1 MNMPTFSPANHERL
15 KSALRQYGGIF
26 LSLITLCVFF
36 SLTNERFMSLANFMN
51 ILQQVAVIA
60 VLAFG
65 MTWVILLGDID
76 LSVGSMLA
84 VAGMVGAQIIGLGW
98 GFVPAVAITLLAG
111 ALMGLVNGVLTA
123 KLMLPAFIVTVA
135 TMSI

>member
-1 MNMPTFSPANHERL
+1 LSLANHERM
-15 KSALRQYGGIF
+15 KSKMRQYGGIF
-26 LSLITLCVFF
+26 LSLVAMCIFF
-36 SLTNERFMSLANFMN
+36 SLANERFLSLANLMN

-84 VAGMVGAQIIGLGW
+84 VAGMV
-98 GFVPAVAITLLAG
+98 
-111 ALMGLVNGVLTA
+111 
-123 KLMLPAFIVTVA
+123 
-135 TMSI
+135 

>member
-84 VAGMVGAQIIGLGW
+84 VAGMVGAQIIC
-98 GFVPAVAITLLAG
+98 LLY
-111 ALMGLVNGVLTA
+111 TS
-123 KLMLPAFIVTVA
+123 P
-135 TMSI
+135 SPRD